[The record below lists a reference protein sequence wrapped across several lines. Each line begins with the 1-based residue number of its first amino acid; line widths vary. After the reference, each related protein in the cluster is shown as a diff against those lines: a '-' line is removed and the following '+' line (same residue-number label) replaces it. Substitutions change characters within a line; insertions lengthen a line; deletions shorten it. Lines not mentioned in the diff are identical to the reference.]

1 MTECPECEETKE
13 AGYSGKDYN
22 GVRATALDEPKYS
35 DGRQICE
42 KLEQEGLI

>member
-1 MTECPECEETKE
+1 MTECLKCEETKE

-22 GVRATALDEPKYS
+22 GVRDTALDEPKYS
-35 DGRQICE
+35 GGKQLCE

>member
-1 MTECPECEETKE
+1 MTECLKCEETKE

-22 GVRATALDEPKYS
+22 GVRDTAQL
-35 DGRQICE
+35 CE